1 MYNHDGHDLFV
12 IDGHMHFWDAN
23 PENWKNKYGESWIK
37 CFYAYHR
44 ALSPAD
50 AVWSFDKFCRYGEEA
65 LVDDLFRSGYVDM
78 GILNSTYLHEFYKNG
93 FNSHPK
99 TRSSK
104 PRIRTAFC
112 CAARLTRSRRRRAST
127 RFAGWWRS
135 TRSVGSSSTRP
146 SGATARAAGASATP
160 GPTNIRPW
168 PRN

>member
-37 CFYAYHR
+37 CFYAYHS

-99 TRSSK
+99 QGRQSHVSG
-104 PRIRTAFC
+104 PLFAV
-112 CAARLTRSRRRRAST
+112 RL
-127 RFAGWWRS
+127 
-135 TRSVGSSSTRP
+135 V
-146 SGATARAAGASATP
+146 
-160 GPTNIRPW
+160 
-168 PRN
+168 